1 MLWGLG
7 FSHMTRFAF
16 VTPLVLVPLVVTAS
30 AAFAQS
36 NEHDAACARDVTR
49 YCRAVMNDNDLVI
62 LACLKQHRVKLSKAC
77 EKVLTDNGQ

>member
-1 MLWGLG
+1 
-7 FSHMTRFAF
+7 MTRFAF

-36 NEHDAACARDVTR
+36 NEQDAACARDVTR

-62 LACLKQHRVKLSKAC
+62 LACLKQHRVKLSKTC